1 MMLDDWKLEPQ
12 TEEETKECE
21 TIEGM
26 RKRLNRYSRVNP
38 TTRAV
43 FDAAYYRGL
52 SGDDTMTWL
61 AFEALRRLE
70 RLENLMLEQA
80 MLSPHPLVFVDSVR
94 SPDTAQVK

>member
-1 MMLDDWKLEPQ
+1 MLGDWKLEPQ
-12 TEEETKECE
+12 TKEEARECE

-38 TTRAV
+38 MTRAV
-43 FDAAYYRGL
+43 FDAAHYRGL

-70 RLENLMLEQA
+70 RLEGLMLEQA
-80 MLSPHPLVFVDSVR
+80 MRSPHPLVFVDSVR
-94 SPDTAQVK
+94 PQENVEPK